1 MSTGGSSQ
9 GGASAKSSV
18 TQSVTQGTHGSSDG
32 HAQPHVAE
40 GMGANGKYLRL
51 EVPNFN
57 AAESD
62 AERMSSYLHLGAVRQ
77 PEIAASPSAPKATGE
92 DLAALV
98 TTFVDDT
105 RLRDGCP
112 DFLPES
118 VRQAETAILHTKGGW
133 RDHSDG
139 NRISTTRGD
148 KVEVIKGNYRMLI
161 LGRQND
167 QAGWDV
173 SGGHVGQ
180 SGITYGGSSSIEW
193 TQNYDGTWKV
203 TEETIKGDVFTT
215 YMGDTH
221 DVYSGNIQSSV
232 TGSEAPSKDKPNP
245 TITDRTWA
253 LSITSQTGSSALPV
267 PSMSDETWATSMS
280 STTTATTMTDT
291 TTAAS
296 MTSTTTCPIMTS
308 TTVGNTIDTTI
319 GNMVSTSIGNTV
331 DVIVGTQTEVSIG
344 NTAELTVGLEE
355 SVTLGGVLDISV
367 ALRGEVNV
375 SAGYSFTV
383 GGTEEMN
390 PAHKDELATLKNEL
404 NQVKNELAL
413 TKQCIGAL
421 YEDFHAMI
429 MLGG

>member
-1 MSTGGSSQ
+1 MGKGGGSLS
-9 GGASAKSSV
+9 GASAKSSV
-18 TQSVTQGTHGSSDG
+18 TQSVTQHGHDAAPSDG
-32 HAQPHVAE
+32 HAQPSVAE

-62 AERMSSYLHLGAVRQ
+62 ADRMSSYLHLGAVRQ
-77 PEIAASPSAPKATGE
+77 PELAASPNAPKATGE

-98 TTFVDDT
+98 TSFIDDT

-112 DFLPES
+112 DFVPES

-139 NRISTTRGD
+139 NRITTTRGD

-167 QAGWDV
+167 EAGWDV

-180 SGITYGGSSSIEW
+180 TGITFAGSSSIEW

-221 DVYSGNIQSSV
+221 DVYSGNIQSSI
-232 TGSEAPSKDKPNP
+232 TGSESPSADKPNP
-245 TITDRTWA
+245 TITDQTWA
-253 LSITSQTGSSALPV
+253 SSITSQTGSAALPV
-267 PSMSDETWATSMS
+267 PSISDDTW
-280 STTTATTMTDT
+280 
-291 TTAAS
+291 AAS
-296 MTSTTTCPIMTS
+296 MTSSTTCPIMTN
-308 TTVGNTIDTTI
+308 TTIGNTVDTTI

-355 SVTLGGVLDISV
+355 SVTVGGVLDVSV
-367 ALRGEVNV
+367 AARLEVNV
-375 SAGYSFTV
+375 STGFSFTV
-383 GGTEEMN
+383 GGTEELN